1 MQLRFWQ
8 AQAGKELLYQ
18 GTLGPGHFALSPS
31 GACAIRSGD
40 ERVLEAPGVEG
51 NLTRREASAGCAKG
65 RRVWAGGSPVRAGNV
80 GSRDPGEIG
89 YYISPGGNWEGK
101 ILLAIPIETSLDL
114 FSLFLHESG

>member
-40 ERVLEAPGVEG
+40 ERVLEAPGVGPAPDVPMEG
-51 NLTRREASAGCAKG
+51 ECGLEAPRFGRGMEGAGI
-65 RRVWAGGSPVRAGNV
+65 RV
-80 GSRDPGEIG
+80 
-89 YYISPGGNWEGK
+89 K
-101 ILLAIPIETSLDL
+101 
-114 FSLFLHESG
+114 